1 MLVRLIYPV
10 VATDLTMP
18 PGYKPNQ
25 LLQTLH
31 QLMDATSHDW
41 RALFTSGKM
50 ALKETKTLAGKNIT

>member
-25 LLQTLH
+25 LLHTLH
-31 QLMDATSHDW
+31 RLMDAAPHDW
-41 RALFTSGKM
+41 TVLFNSGKM
-50 ALKETKTLAGKNIT
+50 AVKDAKTLAGKNIT